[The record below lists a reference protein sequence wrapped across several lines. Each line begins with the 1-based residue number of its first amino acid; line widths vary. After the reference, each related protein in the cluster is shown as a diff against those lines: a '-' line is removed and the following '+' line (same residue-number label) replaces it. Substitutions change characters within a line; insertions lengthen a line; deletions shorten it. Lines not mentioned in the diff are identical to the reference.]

1 MFHLGLLTR
10 SLKVCRM
17 WKEKNRMSVYVC
29 VCERER
35 ERKVKIWDLMENE
48 KLLVAH
54 ILIIWHGENVT
65 ERTRMGW

>member
-1 MFHLGLLTR
+1 
-10 SLKVCRM
+10 M